1 MKNKLLILDLD
12 ECLFHSVYE
21 TEFSTQSYYFLKN
34 SFEVLGG
41 KYRTM
46 FRPHLQEFLR
56 FAFKNF
62 DVAVWTAA
70 GKEYAEFILN
80 EMELD
85 TTKLQFFYTEKNC
98 TPKYDYGEGWGM
110 GHYVYKKNITKL
122 SKMPEGYDMNKVLMV
137 DDKPEHI
144 DSYGNVIKIPPF
156 YGDTNDTYLLKLKEY
171 LKEIKDEPNYRK
183 IEKRGWSN

>member
-12 ECLFHSVYE
+12 ECLFHSVYKS
-21 TEFSTQSYYFLKN
+21 EFSTQSYDFLKN

-41 KYRTM
+41 MYRTM
-46 FRPHLQEFLR
+46 FRPHLQEFLE
-56 FAFKNF
+56 FAFENF

-70 GKEYAEFILN
+70 GKEYAEFVLN
-80 EMELD
+80 EMNLD

-98 TPKYDYGEGWGM
+98 TAKYDYGEGWGM
-110 GHYVYKKNITKL
+110 GHMIYQKTISKL
-122 SKMPEGYDMNKVLMV
+122 SKKGYDMDKVLMV
-137 DDKPEHI
+137 DDKPEYI
-144 DSYGNVIKIPPF
+144 DSYGNVIKMPPF

-171 LKEIKDEPNYRK
+171 LNKIKDEPNYRK